1 MQLSWLVCFI
11 LSAVV
16 GFLNPHI
23 GLFAA
28 ITIIQALITAAF
40 LFNIRKRLEAESAA
54 RQMGSQSAAD
64 AYRKSAEAQKKILF
78 LAAII
83 LALALTAAYAL
94 LWFMSAI
101 VDEGTVTL
109 APIDALGI
117 RGKTGLSAALLLIQI
132 ALELIGTVLVCM
144 AIKRVRAGEQHY
156 QSETAQG
163 TLQYRVRALT
173 IVILLAACCVGTFF
187 TNMGWLSVLLHLF
200 YVLEILMVALYARR
214 FSVLSERQDG
224 LGVPGRVGVR
234 KMLPGGSINT
244 AFVFIAW
251 AIATLIVVVE
261 IVLMQ
266 SQVSFA
272 LSHSFGW
279 TGVLIS
285 GLLEVL
291 TALLAGRDIRAMNLT
306 DKGDS

>member
-109 APIDALGI
+109 APIDTRALDPSFLEPKDIARLNDYHKKVREAVAPYLAGEELAWL
-117 RGKTGLSAALLLIQI
+117 LSATK
-132 ALELIGTVLVCM
+132 E
-144 AIKRVRAGEQHY
+144 
-156 QSETAQG
+156 
-163 TLQYRVRALT
+163 YRV
-173 IVILLAACCVGTFF
+173 
-187 TNMGWLSVLLHLF
+187 
-200 YVLEILMVALYARR
+200 
-214 FSVLSERQDG
+214 
-224 LGVPGRVGVR
+224 
-234 KMLPGGSINT
+234 
-244 AFVFIAW
+244 
-251 AIATLIVVVE
+251 
-261 IVLMQ
+261 
-266 SQVSFA
+266 
-272 LSHSFGW
+272 
-279 TGVLIS
+279 
-285 GLLEVL
+285 
-291 TALLAGRDIRAMNLT
+291 
-306 DKGDS
+306 